1 MADVKTYKCFPTL
14 IHEFVLDIPTDDKI
28 LMTKYIENFKG
39 VDLLTQTEDD
49 LHKMSYFRN
58 LKDQYFRIK

>member
-14 IHEFVLDIPTDDKI
+14 IHEFVLDIPTDDKT

-49 LHKMSYFRN
+49 LH
-58 LKDQYFRIK
+58 

>member
-14 IHEFVLDIPTDDKI
+14 IHEFVLDIPTDDKT

-39 VDLLTQTEDD
+39 VLSLNVFIE
-49 LHKMSYFRN
+49 LEKSNCNINICYFFM
-58 LKDQYFRIK
+58 YI